1 MAGVAFATAALVI
14 VLSVFNGLEDLLRSL
29 YGSFDPEL
37 KIEATKGKSF
47 EVNDQL
53 LSRIKA
59 IPGVEIVTEVIEDYA
74 YVRYRES
81 DMVVTIKGLSDNFI
95 SQHRLD
101 DHIDEG
107 KLRLREKGVNFAILG
122 RGVKY
127 TLSVNLEDD
136 FNLLQIFYIKNL
148 KVSSLINPSQL
159 YAHKGIK
166 PGAVFSIEKTYDENY
181 IFLPLDFVRDL
192 LDYGNKRTAL
202 EVKTTPGSNVRS
214 VQQEIEG
221 ALGASFV
228 ILTNEEQHKD
238 LFRLLKIEKLFAFL
252 SLSLLIIIGSINIFF
267 SLMMLAL
274 DKKKDISILSA
285 LGAGQNLIR
294 RIFLTEGALIAFIG
308 TASGL
313 ILGGILC
320 WMQDRFGWVGM
331 GMANAVV
338 ANYPVKMRFID
349 FISTAGVV
357 VIVTFLVSIYPAS
370 RAARFYA
377 PDLL

>member
-1 MAGVAFATAALVI
+1 
-14 VLSVFNGLEDLLRSL
+14 
-29 YGSFDPEL
+29 
-37 KIEATKGKSF
+37 
-47 EVNDQL
+47 
-53 LSRIKA
+53 
-59 IPGVEIVTEVIEDYA
+59 
-74 YVRYRES
+74 
-81 DMVVTIKGLSDNFI
+81 MVVTIKGLSDNFI
-95 SQHRLD
+95 NQHRLD
-101 DHIDEG
+101 DHLDEG
-107 KLRLREKGVNFAILG
+107 KLLLRENGVNFAILG

-136 FNLLQIFYIKNL
+136 FNLLQLFYIKNL

-159 YAHKGIK
+159 YAHKGIR

-202 EVKTTPGSNVRS
+202 EVKTAPAFDLKSI
-214 VQQEIEG
+214 QQEIQDTV
-221 ALGASFV
+221 GASFV
-228 ILTNEEQHKD
+228 VLTNEEQHRD

-252 SLSLLIIIGSINIFF
+252 SLSLLITIGSINIFF

-294 RIFLTEGALIAFIG
+294 KIFLTEGALIAFIG

-313 ILGGILC
+313 ILGGVLC

-331 GMANAVV
+331 GMENAVV
-338 ANYPVKMRFID
+338 ANYPVKMKFLD
-349 FISTAGVV
+349 FVSTSGVV
-357 VIVTFLVSIYPAS
+357 VMVTFLVSIYPAS

>member
-1 MAGVAFATAALVI
+1 MAGVAFATAALII
-14 VLSVFNGLEDLLRSL
+14 VLSVFNGLGDLLRSL

-47 EVNDQL
+47 EVNDRL
-53 LSRIKA
+53 LSKIKA

-74 YVRYRES
+74 YVRYREA
-81 DMVVTIKGLSDNFI
+81 DMVVTIKGVSDNFI
-95 SQHRLD
+95 DQHRLD
-101 DHIDEG
+101 NHIDEG
-107 KLRLREKGVNFAILG
+107 NLQLREKGVNYAILG

-136 FNLLQIFYIKNL
+136 FNVLQIFYIKNL
-148 KVSSLINPSQL
+148 KVSSLIDPSQL

-181 IFLPLDFVRDL
+181 IFLPLDFVRSL

-202 EVKTTPGSNVRS
+202 EVKVTATSDPNAI
-214 VQQEIEG
+214 QQEIRNT
-221 ALGASFV
+221 LGDSFTV
-228 ILTNEEQHKD
+228 LTNEEQHKD
-238 LFRLLKIEKLFAFL
+238 LFRLLKIEKLFTFL
-252 SLSLLIIIGSINIFF
+252 SLSLLITIGSINIFF
-267 SLMMLAL
+267 SLMMLAI

-285 LGAGQNLIR
+285 MGAGQHLIR
-294 RIFLTEGALIAFIG
+294 KIFLTEGALISFIG
-308 TASGL
+308 ASTGL
-313 ILGGILC
+313 VLGGVLC

-331 GMANAVV
+331 GMENAVV
-338 ANYPVKMRFID
+338 ANYPVKMNFLD

-357 VIVTFLVSIYPAS
+357 AVVTFLVSIYPAS
-370 RAARFYA
+370 RAAKFYA